1 MVPIILFLKSLL
13 GLFCFFLSGWCLCAW
28 RIADT
33 HKSFAWMTWLLF
45 PFSETGQLCET
56 PWMLWA
62 PCILAPAFHKMRNLH
77 IFHGLSV
84 RYAYIF
90 FCMVPTCFSLTL
102 FIISLFIKT
111 FKLMSSCSTAHDNVG
126 IAVLPKIYAR
136 RYFSKFLLKRII
148 ARGVFADSSFT
159 KLN

>member
-1 MVPIILFLKSLL
+1 
-13 GLFCFFLSGWCLCAW
+13 
-28 RIADT
+28 
-33 HKSFAWMTWLLF
+33 
-45 PFSETGQLCET
+45 
-56 PWMLWA
+56 
-62 PCILAPAFHKMRNLH
+62 
-77 IFHGLSV
+77 
-84 RYAYIF
+84 
-90 FCMVPTCFSLTL
+90 MVPTCFSLTL